1 MDCTVVHLDLLF
13 NIINNTAKE
22 LPKYWRSRESVVRRD
37 VKRTGASFCCCCR
50 SCSSHG
56 TGSSD
61 REASFLVRV
70 KMALGCCCIA
80 WKSWRSCRILEFY
93 SCCQS
98 CSDGAGPVGMVGS
111 FCSNM
116 FIFEVLIF
124 CRSWFGITWSFDARL
139 IVVLGAW
146 IWKPWKLELAI
157 QGGWE
162 IDQHLT
168 KGGCWN
174 LILLLL
180 DVVIFPDERESS
192 ECIQLWRA
200 KQAEHFLVRSLC
212 AVFIQ

>member
-1 MDCTVVHLDLLF
+1 MVHQDMKQMD
-13 NIINNTAKE
+13 
-22 LPKYWRSRESVVRRD
+22 
-37 VKRTGASFCCCCR
+37 ASFCCCCR

-70 KMALGCCCIA
+70 KTALGCCCIA

-98 CSDGAGPVGMVGS
+98 FLDGAGAVSMDGS
-111 FCSNM
+111 FCLKI
-116 FIFEVLIF
+116 FIIEVLIF
-124 CRSWFGITWSFDARL
+124 CRSWFGITWSFDAWKRIVLLLVFVAFNILLWL
-139 IVVLGAW
+139 IVMLGAW

-157 QGGWE
+157 QGGSE

-180 DVVIFPDERESS
+180 DVVIFSDERGSS

-200 KQAEHFLVRSLC
+200 KQAEHFLVRSVC

>member
-1 MDCTVVHLDLLF
+1 MHLDLLS
-13 NIINNTAKE
+13 NTIKNTAKE
-22 LPKYWRSRESVVRRD
+22 MPKYWRRRES
-37 VKRTGASFCCCCR
+37 
-50 SCSSHG
+50 
-56 TGSSD
+56 
-61 REASFLVRV
+61 SFLVRV

-98 CSDGAGPVGMVGS
+98 CSDGAGAVGMDGS
-111 FCSNM
+111 FCLKI
-116 FIFEVLIF
+116 FIIEVLIF
-124 CRSWFGITWSFDARL
+124 CRSWFGITWSFDAWRIVCLLIFCCLNILLWL
-139 IVVLGAW
+139 IVMLGAW

-180 DVVIFPDERESS
+180 DVVIFPDERES
-192 ECIQLWRA
+192 
-200 KQAEHFLVRSLC
+200 
-212 AVFIQ
+212 